1 VFQKITQKVLHI
13 INFEPFARES
23 RFLYQIKML
32 CSAKIVVY
40 QSTHNLCELVKCFSL
55 STQKCLHVS
64 VSIITCMHHLH
75 TAHLTVECQSLLIK
89 TLQIEKDWTADR
101 VIVELAR
108 QYITRRCSAHA
119 SLFSTFHLGWAH
131 KQLYAIYTVLQ
142 KLMRPRLR

>member
-1 VFQKITQKVLHI
+1 
-13 INFEPFARES
+13 
-23 RFLYQIKML
+23 
-32 CSAKIVVY
+32 
-40 QSTHNLCELVKCFSL
+40 
-55 STQKCLHVS
+55 
-64 VSIITCMHHLH
+64 MHHLH